1 VSIVETLKKD
11 IARKELELQKLKMA
25 YEVIRSL
32 EFRAGY
38 DPEDDRERED
48 DQPEEKV
55 VPPSPPPPKAAP
67 PTPLPPPRFKMQ
79 CSACDGEMYR
89 AYKRVPSGITVEY
102 WQCGE
107 GSCNNEMY

>member
-1 VSIVETLKKD
+1 VSIVETLKRD
-11 IARKELELQKLKMA
+11 IARKKLELQQLELA
-25 YEVIRSL
+25 LGVIQKIEHSKIDY
-32 EFRAGY
+32 G
-38 DPEDDRERED
+38 DTEDDE
-48 DQPEEKV
+48 DQPEEKA

-67 PTPLPPPRFKMQ
+67 PTPPPPPRFKMQ